1 MFRGAKDCKLDRCS
15 ASSPGVNVKLA
26 RCEMSVGGARLLDQL
41 YPGAGIGHNET
52 PHCIEEKHI
61 RQQLSRLSR
70 EQCTEW

>member
-1 MFRGAKDCKLDRCS
+1 
-15 ASSPGVNVKLA
+15 
-26 RCEMSVGGARLLDQL
+26 LLDQL